1 MNTVSNLPPS
11 CDIERYSI
19 LSLCARR
26 CSDDTVAKIE
36 IRPDVKVS
44 DGNCRYSVRLEC
56 NRIDSGFS
64 FSCLI
69 EADFAFHEP
78 ISQKNV
84 MHAWVNGCTILYGI
98 LRNIYSVNAL
108 QCVHKE
114 LMLPAVMMI
123 DVVKNTIEAIKSKNL
138 SSNNVH

>member
-1 MNTVSNLPPS
+1 MNTASILPPS

-19 LSLCARR
+19 LSLCARQ
-26 CSDDTVAKIE
+26 CSNDTPAKIE
-36 IRPDVKVS
+36 IRPDVKVA
-44 DGNCRYSVRLEC
+44 DGDCKYGVRLEC
-56 NRIDSGFS
+56 IRVDSGFS

-69 EADFAFHEP
+69 EANFSFHEP

-114 LMLPAVMMI
+114 LMLPTVMMVE
-123 DVVKNTIEAIKSKNL
+123 VVKNTIEEIRSRNSA
-138 SSNNVH
+138 NNQIR